1 MLWRFGQT
9 NRQTQKIPDSN
20 KIMTNEQEKRM
31 RELKDRNS
39 AEPRLTTKEELEL
52 QELLDL
58 YYDDW
63 IEVDEAN
70 C

>member
-1 MLWRFGQT
+1 
-9 NRQTQKIPDSN
+9 
-20 KIMTNEQEKRM
+20 MTNEQEKRM
-31 RELKDRNS
+31 RELEDRNS

>member
-1 MLWRFGQT
+1 
-9 NRQTQKIPDSN
+9 
-20 KIMTNEQEKRM
+20 MTNEQEKRM